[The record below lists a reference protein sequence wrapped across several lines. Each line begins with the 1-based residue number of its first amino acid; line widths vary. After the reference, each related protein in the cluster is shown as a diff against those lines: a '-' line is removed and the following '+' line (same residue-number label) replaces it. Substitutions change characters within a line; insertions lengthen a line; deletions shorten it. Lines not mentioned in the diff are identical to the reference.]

1 MGDLLAD
8 YDPSAYFDEAVASDG
23 TVRPPSAQVFDALSE
38 LGVERLRRR
47 AIERDQLQ
55 RIRGVTFSVRADGVT
70 EHRPLPLDVVPRV
83 IDHDDWAILRTGLI
97 QRVRTLNLFLE
108 DIYSD
113 QAALHDRVLPPELV
127 LSAPGYL
134 REAWGIRPR
143 HGVHVHIAGLDTVRG
158 ADGAWRVLEDNLRVP
173 SGASYVLENREV
185 LSRCFPELLASV
197 ALEPVGGYPS
207 MLLDA
212 LCSSAPEAAGDN
224 PRVVVWTPGVHNAA
238 YFEHAF
244 LARQMGIELVE
255 GTDLFV
261 DGGRVFTHTT
271 TGVRSVDV
279 IYRRLDDAWIDPLV
293 FRGDSLL
300 GCPGIVNA
308 ARAGTVTLA
317 NAIGNGVADDKAV
330 YAFVPDLIRYY
341 LNEEPIIANVPT
353 YLCAQAE
360 DRATVLSRLDQLV
373 VKPVDGAG
381 GHGLLFGPSADE
393 ATIEQYR
400 RRIEANPR
408 GFIAQEVVQLSTHPT
423 LVDDTLAPRHVDLR
437 PFVVQGE
444 RIEVL
449 PGGLTRVAL
458 VEGSMIV
465 NSSQGGGSK
474 DTWVLREPITPPS
487 MSGQPTDFTSGWRPP
502 PGPNLDDADED
513 EAMALQAQEQ
523 HQFGPDRGSRC

>member
-8 YDPSAYFDEAVASDG
+8 YDPGVYFDEAVDAAGS
-23 TVRPPSAQVFDALSE
+23 VRSPSEGVFHQLGE
-38 LGVERLRRR
+38 LGVERIRRR
-47 AIERDQLQ
+47 ALERDQLQ
-55 RIRGVTFSVRADGVT
+55 RIRGVTFSVRSEAGGT

-83 IDHDDWAILRTGLI
+83 IDHDDWTVLRTGLV
-97 QRVRTLNLFLE
+97 QRVKALDLFLQDVYGE
-108 DIYSD
+108 
-113 QAALHDRVLPPELV
+113 QCALHDRIIPPDLV

-134 REAWGIRPR
+134 REAWGINPR
-143 HGVHVHIAGLDTVRG
+143 HGVHVHIAGLDTVRA
-158 ADGAWRVLEDNLRVP
+158 ADGTWRVLEDNLRVP

-185 LSRCFPELLASV
+185 LSRCFPEMLDHV
-197 ALEPVGGYPS
+197 AVEPVGDYPA
-207 MLLDA
+207 MLLEA
-212 LCSSAPEAAGDN
+212 LRSSAPVAAGDY
-224 PRVVVWTPGVHNAA
+224 PRIVLWTPGVHNAA

-244 LARQMGIELVE
+244 LARQMGIDLVE
-255 GTDLFV
+255 GSDLFV
-261 DGGRVFTHTT
+261 DGGRVYTHTT
-271 TGVRSVDV
+271 TGVRTVDV

-341 LNEEPIIANVPT
+341 LGEAPVIENVPT

-360 DRATVLSRLDQLV
+360 DRATVLDRLDQLV

-381 GHGLLFGPSADE
+381 GHGLLFGPRSDE
-393 ATIEQYR
+393 ATIQAYR

-423 LVDDTLAPRHVDLR
+423 LVDDRLVPRHVDLR

-444 RIEVL
+444 RIDVL

-474 DTWVLREPITPPS
+474 DTWVLRAAPA
-487 MSGQPTDFTSGWRPP
+487 GHTDADAALGTALATWAPP
-502 PGPNLDDADED
+502 PGPNLDGSDDD

-523 HQFGPDRGSRC
+523 HQAAPC